1 MNRDSSPAAFPVL
14 TLQKAAQQRGTALCL
29 LSETHEP
36 SAGAQQTQRR
46 GTCRCCGLLA
56 TGDREQPH
64 TETLERQRARKGS
77 KSPIGTPQHSSKAR
91 WISLPP
97 PLRRWGEA
105 DAVFRHVEDGV
116 ILLEEDV
123 TQNPERLPVLGA
135 QVGGLDA
142 KGAVT
147 IALQRGNNGESGPR
161 KAPAP
166 CSGVGSART
175 GRESITIPPKK
186 KNTRSFPFGT
196 QQGEAAG

>member
-1 MNRDSSPAAFPVL
+1 ML
-14 TLQKAAQQRGTALCL
+14 TLQKAAQKHVTALCL

-56 TGDREQPH
+56 AGDREQPH

-77 KSPIGTPQHSSKAR
+77 KRPVGTPQHSSKAR

-105 DAVFRHVEDGV
+105 DTVVRHVEDGV

-123 TQNPERLPVLGA
+123 TQNPERLPVLGG
-135 QVGGLDA
+135 QVGGLDP

-147 IALQRGNNGESGPR
+147 IALQGGITGSQGLGKHQR
-161 KAPAP
+161 PAA
-166 CSGVGSART
+166 GWDLLIQG
-175 GRESITIPPKK
+175 GRASPSPQK
-186 KNTRSFPFGT
+186 KNPTRSFPFGT
-196 QQGEAAG
+196 QQGEAAGRYVR